1 MNTESGSVEGFPEV
15 CKSNMDVNP
24 ITNFLVPENL
34 PDLDTKRWL
43 NFFLKTVF
51 GKVRFARQR
60 MFERSSLHCR
70 YPGIAVII
78 SHRQQNFC
86 GAAEEIFYPTLL
98 RPYVCVCVDMISVDN
113 HTT

>member
-1 MNTESGSVEGFPEV
+1 LQVKYGCEPYHQFLSPKEPARLGHKTLVE
-15 CKSNMDVNP
+15 
-24 ITNFLVPENL
+24 L
-34 PDLDTKRWL
+34 
-43 NFFLKTVF
+43 FLKTVF

>member
-1 MNTESGSVEGFPEV
+1 
-15 CKSNMDVNP
+15 
-24 ITNFLVPENL
+24 
-34 PDLDTKRWL
+34 
-43 NFFLKTVF
+43 
-51 GKVRFARQR
+51 